1 MATVEI
7 IDNSRITPCVFKMV
21 LKSGQIAGK
30 AKPGQF
36 VNLRIG
42 AKYYPLLRRPMSIYY
57 AEMDRFAIIYTIR
70 GIGTGLLSKYQ
81 KGDSMDIL
89 GPLGIPFES
98 LLSTGVDK
106 KSSFRGKLYLI
117 AGGVGIAPL
126 YFLYKKSS
134 AFLIIGAKN
143 RDGILPASELGHIEE
158 EGREKREEGRG
169 KREGRSKLLLAK
181 REEGGEKREEGKS
194 QKSKAKCQK
203 EKGDREEGKSQ
214 KSKAKCQKEKGNGKE
229 GKSQK
234 SKVKSQK
241 EKGDRE
247 EGEGQQTRTTN
258 TDIQIVTEDGSVG
271 RKGLVTDY
279 LPDVS
284 DGSFIVAC
292 GSVPMLKR
300 VKEFYSKKK
309 VNCILSMETRMGCGY
324 GACLSCAVKTMD
336 GYRYVCKDGPA
347 FRAEDVE
354 FDEDI

>member
-7 IDNSRITPCVFKMV
+7 IDNSRITPCIFKMV

-36 VNLRIG
+36 VNLRIS

-57 AEMDRFAIIYTIR
+57 AEMDRFTIIYTIR

-106 KSSFRGKLYLI
+106 KSPFREKLYLI

-143 RDGILPASELGHIEE
+143 RDGILPTSELGHIEE
-158 EGREKREEGRG
+158 EG
-169 KREGRSKLLLAK
+169 
-181 REEGGEKREEGKS
+181 
-194 QKSKAKCQK
+194 
-203 EKGDREEGKSQ
+203 
-214 KSKAKCQKEKGNGKE
+214 
-229 GKSQK
+229 KSQK
-234 SKVKSQK
+234 SKVKCQK
-241 EKGDRE
+241 DKGNRE
-247 EGEGQQTRTTN
+247 EIEGQQTRTTN

-284 DGSFIVAC
+284 NGSFIVAC
-292 GSVPMLKR
+292 GPVPMLKR
-300 VKEFYSKKK
+300 VKEFYSKKN
-309 VNCILSMETRMGCGY
+309 VNCILSMESRMGCGY
-324 GACLSCAVKTMD
+324 GACLSCAVKTID

>member
-7 IDNSRITPCVFKMV
+7 IDNSRITPCIFKMV

-36 VNLRIG
+36 VNLRIVG
-42 AKYYPLLRRPMSIYY
+42 KYYPLLRRPMSIYY

-70 GIGTGLLSKYQ
+70 GIGTGLLSKY
-81 KGDSMDIL
+81 KNGDSMDIL

-106 KSSFRGKLYLI
+106 KSPFREKLYLI

-143 RDGILPASELGHIEE
+143 RDGILPTSELEHVGE
-158 EGREKREEGRG
+158 EGKSQKSNVKCQKEQGD
-169 KREGRSKLLLAK
+169 REGRSKLLLAK
-181 REEGGEKREEGKS
+181 REEGKS
-194 QKSKAKCQK
+194 QKSKVKCQK

-214 KSKAKCQKEKGNGKE
+214 KSN
-229 GKSQK
+229 
-234 SKVKSQK
+234 VKSRK
-241 EKGDRE
+241 
-247 EGEGQQTRTTN
+247 TRTTN

-292 GSVPMLKR
+292 GPVPMLKR
-300 VKEFYSKKK
+300 VKEFYSKKR
-309 VNCILSMETRMGCGY
+309 VNCILSMESRMGCGY
-324 GACLSCAVKTMD
+324 GVCLSCAVKTID

-354 FDEDI
+354 FD

>member
-7 IDNSRITPCVFKMV
+7 IDNSRITPCIFKMV

-42 AKYYPLLRRPMSIYY
+42 GKYYPLLRRPMSIYY
-57 AEMDRFAIIYTIR
+57 AEMDRFTIIYTIR

-106 KSSFRGKLYLI
+106 KSPFREKLYLI

-143 RDGILPASELGHIEE
+143 RDGILPTSELGHL
-158 EGREKREEGRG
+158 G
-169 KREGRSKLLLAK
+169 
-181 REEGGEKREEGKS
+181 EEGKS
-194 QKSKAKCQK
+194 QKSNVEC
-203 EKGDREEGKSQ
+203 
-214 KSKAKCQKEKGNGKE
+214 
-229 GKSQK
+229 
-234 SKVKSQK
+234 
-241 EKGDRE
+241 
-247 EGEGQQTRTTN
+247 QQTRTTN

-292 GSVPMLKR
+292 GPVPMLKR

-309 VNCILSMETRMGCGY
+309 VNCILSMEARMGCGY
-324 GACLSCAVKTMD
+324 GACLSCAVKTID